1 VTTGDLPAL
10 DVAGRLD
17 RVLGELGHAGCE
29 VLVVSGRSNV
39 RWLSGFTGSVG
50 VAIVTASD
58 AVLVTDARY
67 GARADEE
74 LVAASSPFSVM
85 VADGPRSELKRL
97 LGPGDRLGLE
107 AAHVSWEDRRTYG
120 EWFPAVDIAAVSGL
134 VERHRMVKDDAELA
148 RMRRAARIADAAL
161 AEVLPALVDG
171 PTEREAAI
179 ALADAMVR
187 RGAHDVAFPTI
198 VATGPNAA
206 RPHHTAG
213 DRVIGPGELVIIDS
227 GAMVDGY
234 RSDMTRTVCVGE
246 PPPEDEA
253 LVALVT
259 GAQQAGV
266 DAVAAG
272 VPTREVDGA
281 CRSFIASAGR
291 GDAFVHGAGHGV
303 GLDIHEA
310 PRVSQRADETLAV
323 GMVVTVEPGVYL
335 DGRTGVRVEDTV
347 VVTGAGAERLTR
359 APKTLVV

>member
-1 VTTGDLPAL
+1 MTTGDLPAL
-10 DVAGRLD
+10 DVSGRLD
-17 RVLGELGHAGCE
+17 RVLADLGDAGCE

-39 RWLSGFTGSVG
+39 RWLSGFTGSAG
-50 VAIVTASD
+50 VAVVSASD

-74 LVAASSPFSVM
+74 LAASSSPFSVV
-85 VADGPRSELKRL
+85 VADGPHSELQRL
-97 LGPGDRLGLE
+97 LGSGDRLGLE

-120 EWFPAVDIAAVSGL
+120 EWFPDVDIVAVSGL
-134 VERHRMVKDDAELA
+134 VERHRMIKDTAELA

-161 AEVLPALVDG
+161 GEMLPALVDG
-171 PTEREAAI
+171 PTERELAT

-187 RGAHDVAFPTI
+187 HGAHGVAFPTI

-213 DRVIGPGELVIIDS
+213 DRVIGSGELVIIDS

-246 PPPEDEA
+246 PRPGDAE

-259 GAQQAGV
+259 AAQQAGV
-266 DAVAAG
+266 DAVTAG
-272 VPTREVDGA
+272 VPTRDVDGA
-281 CRSFIASAGR
+281 CRDLIAAAGR
-291 GDAFVHGAGHGV
+291 ADAFVHGAGHGV

-310 PRVSQRADETLAV
+310 PRVSRRADEVLAV

-335 DGRTGVRVEDTV
+335 DGLTGVRVEDTV
-347 VVTGAGAERLTR
+347 VVTDSGAERLTL